1 MKHLIFLFLLLLLP
15 CLVLANLQQKD
26 SLQLQY
32 DKDSKLE
39 ERSITED
46 LSQKYQGDEFNY
58 EIKTGESQN
67 LLLRALRWIF
77 NGLGDIFG
85 FDVSP
90 NTLKVIQ
97 YFIYVLMGL
106 LVIYLLVRFLVNER
120 FGSIFTK
127 KATSLLDVD
136 LSEQHIESLDL
147 DSLMDKAIQNKDYR
161 LAVRYQF
168 LKVLKRLSQKQLID
182 WNFEKT
188 NSDYE
193 KELNENQLKTKF
205 REVSYLYEHIW
216 YGENP
221 ITERQY
227 RKTNDRF
234 NSLNTL
240 IPL

>member
-1 MKHLIFLFLLLLLP
+1 MRRIICLLILIPFLGSG
-15 CLVLANLQQKD
+15 NLQEKD

-32 DKDSKLE
+32 DTDSKLE
-39 ERSITED
+39 ERSFNED
-46 LSQKYQGDEFNY
+46 LSQKYQGDEFDY

-67 LLLRALRWIF
+67 LLLRALRWFF

-97 YFIYVLMGL
+97 YLIYVLMGL

-127 KATSLLDVD
+127 KATSILDVD

-147 DSLMDKAIQNKDYR
+147 DSLMNEALQKKDYR

-168 LKVLKRLSQKQLID
+168 LRVLKQLSQKQLID
-182 WNFEKT
+182 WHFEKT

-193 KELNENQLKTKF
+193 KELNENRLKTKF
-205 REVSYLYEHIW
+205 KEVSYLYEHIW

-221 ITERQY
+221 ITEQQY
-227 RKTNDRF
+227 QKTDDRF
-234 NSLNTL
+234 NALNSL